1 LTYPLRAAAAVE
13 IDLCAAHFRA
23 LLRRGLD
30 RAAFHHLTRKLRRVG
45 VTPSQVFL
53 LHEAFYDR
61 EGHALQPVPEGT

>member
-1 LTYPLRAAAAVE
+1 MN
-13 IDLCAAHFRA
+13 DLLPNAPRPS
-23 LLRRGLD
+23 RRG
-30 RAAFHHLTRKLRRVG
+30 RSPGIGRWLRRVG